1 MGLAPAVGAG
11 LSINIERK
19 GKANGNHSK
28 RALATNW
35 NSK

>member
-1 MGLAPAVGAG
+1 MGLAPVVRGE

-19 GKANGNHSK
+19 GKANHSK
-28 RALATNW
+28 RALAQNW

>member
-1 MGLAPAVGAG
+1 MGLAAAARSG

-28 RALATNW
+28 GALAQNW